1 MSDLPCPPEDEL
13 LAFAS
18 GGAPEAVRTRIVGH
32 LAGCDECREVTSE
45 LSKARLG
52 VAPTETP
59 DPRHSAPP
67 PYERPPVLVFD
78 PGETISGKFR
88 VVRVL
93 GQGGMGVVVDA
104 EHLMLGKRVALK
116 FMSPKLAEDSEA
128 VARFVREARAA
139 ARLVSPHVV
148 SVLDVATLD
157 DGTPYIVMERLVGC
171 DLATLLERGGALEPS
186 LAVGYVL
193 EAMEALAE
201 AHAAG
206 IVHRDLKP
214 ANLFLAEQ
222 KSGSSIVKVLD
233 FGIAKSDDG
242 ALGGGVTTSRTV
254 LGSPRYM
261 APEQMQSSKAADMR
275 ADVWALG
282 TILFELVSGKPAFGG
297 ETLAA
302 LSVAVCAGPIPSL
315 ADAAPNAP
323 RALVEAVAGCLE
335 RRVEAR
341 FSDVGVLARALSS
354 VAPASAAASL
364 ATIEAAFPGR
374 AEARSIA
381 PTEEASRVS
390 TDRPGGAR
398 KYWIGMVFILAIGLG
413 AAGVWGF
420 GRARATHGEPG
431 AGLASGVASGA
442 ASLVLVPT
450 PTPSVAPTS
459 EPSAAQPEPAPS
471 VAKVRSNASAKPGV
485 AGPTSSPPVPPA
497 PSRPPS
503 AAPHPTPSSPY
514 DERR

>member
-1 MSDLPCPPEDEL
+1 MSDLPCPPEDDL

-18 GGAPEAVRTRIVGH
+18 GGAPEALRTRIVGH

-59 DPRHSAPP
+59 DPRHPAPP
-67 PYERPPVLVFD
+67 TYERPPVLVFD
-78 PGETISGKFR
+78 PGETIAGKFR

-171 DLATLLERGGALEPS
+171 DLATLLERDGALEPS
-186 LAVGYVL
+186 VAVGYVL

-201 AHAAG
+201 AHVAG

-222 KSGSSIVKVLD
+222 KSGSSLVKVLD

-335 RRVEAR
+335 RRVDAR

-354 VAPASAAASL
+354 VAPASAAPSL
-364 ATIEAAFPGR
+364 AKIEAAFPGR

-381 PTEEASRVS
+381 PPSEASRA
-390 TDRPGGAR
+390 PGAPASR
-398 KYWIGMVFILAIGLG
+398 SRNYLKGMAFVLAIGLG
-413 AAGVWGF
+413 AAGAWGF
-420 GRARATHGEPG
+420 VRARSTHGEAG
-431 AGLASGVASGA
+431 AELAASARPGA

-450 PTPSVAPTS
+450 PTPSVAPAS
-459 EPSAAQPEPAPS
+459 EPSAARSEPPPS
-471 VAKVRSNASAKPGV
+471 VAKVRSSASTKPGV
-485 AGPTSSPPVPPA
+485 AGPTSSSAVPPA

-503 AAPHPTPSSPY
+503 AAPHPAASSPY
-514 DERR
+514 DERK

>member
-18 GGAPEAVRTRIVGH
+18 GGAPEALRTRIVGH

-59 DPRHSAPP
+59 DPRHPAPP

-78 PGETISGKFR
+78 PGETIAGKFR

-186 LAVGYVL
+186 RAVGYVL

-222 KSGSSIVKVLD
+222 KGGSSLVKVLD

-323 RALVEAVAGCLE
+323 PALVEAVAGCLE

-341 FSDVGVLARALSS
+341 FSDVGVLARALSP
-354 VAPASAAASL
+354 VAPPSAAASL
-364 ATIEAAFPGR
+364 ATIEAVFPGR

-381 PTEEASRVS
+381 PPSEASSVPS
-390 TDRPGGAR
+390 TRAPR
-398 KYWIGMVFILAIGLG
+398 LRNYRIGIAFVLAVGL
-413 AAGVWGF
+413 AVAGVWGF
-420 GRARATHGEPG
+420 GRERSPRGEPG
-431 AGLASGVASGA
+431 SGLAAS
-442 ASLVLVPT
+442 ASPGSVSPPT
-450 PTPSVAPTS
+450 LPAPTAS
-459 EPSAAQPEPAPS
+459 VGLAPEPSAAWSGPAPS
-471 VAKVRSNASAKPGV
+471 VASARSSVSVKPAV
-485 AGPTSSPPVPPA
+485 AGPASASPVSPA
-497 PSRPPS
+497 PSRSPS
-503 AAPHPTPSSPY
+503 AAPRPAASSPY
-514 DERR
+514 DERK